1 MPVLVSLHLGQA
13 QDSVLTFAAVI
24 VGLLGIV
31 DAACVAAILSRR
43 VFLEP
48 SCYYRVHLLVHLPV
62 GHYFVGVSTVVVTL
76 QAVEVTGTLLIR
88 TCKEDCKSYHLRCD
102 VIYFMR

>member
-24 VGLLGIV
+24 VGLFGVV
-31 DAACVAAILSRR
+31 DAACVAAKLSRR

-76 QAVEVTGTLLIR
+76 QAVEVGARLLRVARGRLYCNKKKNIQN
-88 TCKEDCKSYHLRCD
+88 KS
-102 VIYFMR
+102 FQ